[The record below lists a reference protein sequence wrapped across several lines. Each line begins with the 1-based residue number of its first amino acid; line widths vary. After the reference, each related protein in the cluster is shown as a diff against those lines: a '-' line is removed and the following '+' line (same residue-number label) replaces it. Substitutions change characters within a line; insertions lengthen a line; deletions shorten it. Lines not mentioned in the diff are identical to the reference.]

1 MIHTIAEDNE
11 NSKVVARKLGSTL
24 LRMGQLPPPYEGK
37 PLEIWGQSRGQWQQR
52 RSPL

>member
-1 MIHTIAEDNE
+1 
-11 NSKVVARKLGSTL
+11 LGSTL

-37 PLEIWGQSRGQWQQR
+37 PLEIWGQSREQWQQR